1 MPFKL
6 RQKCFTFPQLFMGK
20 WETTKPWAL
29 TDVCIL
35 HLSLSLSLSPPL
47 FMGKWENK
55 LNDFYGF
62 ILGSKQK
69 DRGY

>member
-1 MPFKL
+1 ML
-6 RQKCFTFPQLFMGK
+6 HLSTTVHGQMGNHQ
-20 WETTKPWAL
+20 TMG
-29 TDVCIL
+29 TDRCMYPTP
-35 HLSLSLSLSPPL
+35 LSLSLSLSPPL

>member
-1 MPFKL
+1 MYVSYTSL
-6 RQKCFTFPQLFMGK
+6 S
-20 WETTKPWAL
+20 
-29 TDVCIL
+29 
-35 HLSLSLSLSPPL
+35 LSLSLSLSPPL

>member
-1 MPFKL
+1 
-6 RQKCFTFPQLFMGK
+6 MGK

-35 HLSLSLSLSPPL
+35 HLSLSLSLSLSPPL